1 MKFTK
6 IFCKIKERKLIASQV
21 VKGRETLKI
30 NELIEEAKK
39 ARGYAYVPYSKFKV
53 GAALLTK
60 DGKVYRGCNIENAAY
75 SMCNCAERTALFKAY
90 SEGDKEFAALAVI
103 ADTPRPVPPCGA
115 CRQVISE
122 LCPSDMKIILAN
134 LNGDITELT
143 VKELLPNAFSAE
155 DLHE

>member
-1 MKFTK
+1 M
-6 IFCKIKERKLIASQV
+6 
-21 VKGRETLKI
+21 LKT

-39 ARGYAYVPYSKFKV
+39 AREYAYVPYSKFKV

-90 SEGDKEFAALAVI
+90 SEGDTEFAALAVI

-122 LCPSDMKIILAN
+122 LCPSDMKVILAN
-134 LNGDITELT
+134 LNGDIMELT
-143 VKELLPNAFSAE
+143 VNELLPQAFSAE
-155 DLHE
+155 DMHE

>member
-1 MKFTK
+1 MRT
-6 IFCKIKERKLIASQV
+6 
-21 VKGRETLKI
+21 

-39 ARGYAYVPYSKFKV
+39 AREYAYVPYSKFKV

-90 SEGDKEFAALAVI
+90 SEGDTEFVALAVI
-103 ADTPRPVPPCGA
+103 ADAPRPVPPCGA
-115 CRQVISE
+115 CRQVIFE
-122 LCPSDMKIILAN
+122 LCPSDMKVILAN
-134 LNGDITELT
+134 LNGDIAELT
-143 VKELLPNAFSAE
+143 VKELLPKAFSAE